1 MAKTQTAKVKKKVW
15 VTILAPKS
23 LNERP
28 IGEAYVAEPGLL
40 VGRVVSCNLMS
51 LTDNIKNQNANM
63 KFFIT
68 DIRDNKAQTRPV
80 SFELNQTFIKRMMRR
95 KKNRVDESL
104 PFKTA
109 DNKNVRIK
117 LFLLT
122 NNTAKSSA
130 ISKLRVKIKEET
142 KNLVNR
148 TKYDELFDS
157 VVMHRVQSKL
167 RGVLNKIVPLKVCEV
182 RVLKEEKE
190 KRKIGE
196 KQTIEKVEI
205 PEEKKE
211 ERTENKK
218 EEALKEE
225 KKKVGKKE
233 TKKLPSKNEKSFRSE
248 ASKPFRKIKDVSK
261 SLEKS
266 ETSQK
271 EEKK

>member
-1 MAKTQTAKVKKKVW
+1 MAKTQTVKVKKKIW

-51 LTDNIKNQNANM
+51 LTNNIKNQNANM

-80 SFELNQTFIKRMMRR
+80 SFELNQTYIKRMMRR

-130 ISKLRVKIKEET
+130 ISKLRVKIREET

-167 RGVLNKIVPLKVCEV
+167 RGVLNKIAPLKVCEV

-211 ERTENKK
+211 EQTENKK
-218 EEALKEE
+218 EEAPEIKKEEKTKDKKEVKKKKAEKKPKEE
-225 KKKVGKKE
+225 KK
-233 TKKLPSKNEKSFRSE
+233 
-248 ASKPFRKIKDVSK
+248 
-261 SLEKS
+261 
-266 ETSQK
+266 
-271 EEKK
+271 